1 MRKTILITGLVLLL
15 SKQSPKAQLHLQ
27 WGSSFSPSWSNGAL
41 SRNAPNIS
49 GYSVGCNAS
58 VSINGGGSFQPA
70 MGSYGSQSPTVSGAV
85 FTVPGATSRIQ
96 VTPNFNN
103 KNSYTTI
110 SLSFTTLAT
119 NVSFRIADID
129 KNDAYSD
136 TYFDRVT
143 ITGSNGSSTFN
154 PTITKYDA
162 VTDPNFLIISGN
174 SARVNTTNGQAGNT
188 DSDASDQRG
197 TINVDFGTAA
207 INTITIIY
215 DNAPGSDNNPAVQ
228 SIAIGNVSFTQSI
241 LPVNLTDFSGYR
253 QSQDVL
259 LKWTTR
265 QESNSASFDIERS
278 TDNTNWKRIGSVAA
292 AGFSNNDLY
301 YSFRDVNPQG
311 AVLLY
316 RLKQVDTDNNY
327 KYSSVVRIAGKT
339 IEGSLQLY
347 PNPVKDQ
354 LGISLR
360 SSQQQTVSLSFTD
373 LSGKLVKQEN
383 KNLYA
388 GENNIMVTNF
398 GTITRGIYLLTI
410 RDAGR
415 NVIASAKFV
424 KD

>member
-1 MRKTILITGLVLLL
+1 MRKTILITGLVLLVA
-15 SKQSPKAQLHLQ
+15 KQSPMAQLHLQ

-49 GYSVGCNAS
+49 GYSVGCTAS
-58 VSINGGGSFQPA
+58 VGISGGGSFLPA

-85 FTVPGATSRIQ
+85 FTVPGASSRLQ

-103 KNSYTTI
+103 RSSSSTI
-110 SLSFTTLAT
+110 TLSFTTLAT

-129 KNDAYSD
+129 KNDAFST

-143 ITGSNGSSTFN
+143 ITGSNGSSSFN

-162 VTDPNFLIISGN
+162 VTDPNFLVISGN

-188 DSDASDQRG
+188 NSDASDQRG
-197 TINVDFGTAA
+197 TVNVDFGTAA
-207 INTITIIY
+207 ISTITIVY
-215 DNAPGSDNNPAVQ
+215 DNAPGSDNNPAAQ

-241 LPVNLTDFSGYR
+241 LPVSLTDFSGYR
-253 QSQDVL
+253 QSQDVM

-265 QESNSASFDIERS
+265 HENNSASFDIERS
-278 TDNTNWKRIGSVAA
+278 NDNTNWQKIGSVAA
-292 AGFSNNDLY
+292 AGFSNNDLH

-316 RLKQVDTDNNY
+316 RLKQIDTDNNY

-339 IEGSLQLY
+339 AEGSLQLY
-347 PNPVKDQ
+347 PNPVRDQ
-354 LGISLR
+354 LGISIK

-373 LSGKLVKQEN
+373 LSGKLVKLEN
-383 KNLYA
+383 KNLYT

-398 GTITRGIYLLTI
+398 GNLSRGIYLIAI
-410 RDAGR
+410 RDASG
-415 NVIASAKFV
+415 NLIASAKFV